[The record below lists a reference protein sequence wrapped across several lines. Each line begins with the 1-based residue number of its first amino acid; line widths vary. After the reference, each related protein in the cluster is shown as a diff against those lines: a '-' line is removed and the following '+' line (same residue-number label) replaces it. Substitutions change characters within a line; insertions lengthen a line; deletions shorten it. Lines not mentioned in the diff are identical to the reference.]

1 MVIKFSE
8 GFVNM
13 SLLSDELVVL
23 FRMLMM
29 TSLSSF
35 LRAQLLNVETADGTV
50 GSGVNL
56 NLSSLKHLMKLSA
69 FKVV

>member
-1 MVIKFSE
+1 M
-8 GFVNM
+8 NM

-50 GSGVNL
+50 GSGVKM

>member
-50 GSGVNL
+50 GSGVNM